1 MAAETPHKQRVLPP
15 TYFGIAL
22 MAAVAGHVF
31 LPIAELVAW
40 PWNLSGLLFIASGIW
55 LNLDADRAFKAR
67 GTTVKP
73 FQESSVL
80 ITDGSYNISRHPMYL
95 GMLLILCGLAT
106 LLGSVF
112 PFLVVPILWILLDR
126 RFVKIEEKM
135 LEYRFGEDWQRFTGR
150 VRRWI

>member
-1 MAAETPHKQRVLPP
+1 
-15 TYFGIAL
+15 
-22 MAAVAGHVF
+22 VAGHVF

-67 GTTVKP
+67 RTTVKP